1 MDQPVAALD
10 MITRFIEGQAPFA
23 PAPAGGGD
31 LKEEEGREGGEGGS
45 GSGSGAE
52 MLALEEELEEALRQ
66 EM

>member
-1 MDQPVAALD
+1 
-10 MITRFIEGQAPFA
+10 MITRFIEGRAPFA
-23 PAPAGGGD
+23 PAPAGVGD
-31 LKEEEGREGGEGGS
+31 LKEEEGREGGEG